1 MSFLQK
7 AYSRT
12 DFLDF
17 LKNDFLPDFTADKRP
32 VRTHDK
38 SLLKNVEKLGDSSQ
52 TNISIFE
59 AVCDDSDHGKRVA
72 ITQDA
77 FRVLRDTATR
87 NALVIFYSEKSNNW
101 RLSLLTSTFDLDSKG
116 KVISKV
122 SNPRR
127 FSYLLGENAKT
138 VTPHKYLVGKGK
150 TTDVADLQK
159 RFAVEVVNNDFY
171 KEIAKLYDELVG
183 TDKITGSLK
192 YPGHGEVIQ
201 QFLKEYLAELVGYSY
216 RFVSPAGTSKK

>member
-1 MSFLQK
+1 MTSQ
-7 AYSRT
+7 
-12 DFLDF
+12 
-17 LKNDFLPDFTADKRP
+17 
-32 VRTHDK
+32 
-38 SLLKNVEKLGDSSQ
+38 LLKNVQKLGDSKS
-52 TNISIFE
+52 TSISIYE

-87 NALVIFYSEKSNNW
+87 HALVIFYSEKSNDW

-116 KVISKV
+116 KVVSKV

-138 VTPHKYLVGKGK
+138 VTPHKYLAGKGK
-150 TTDVADLQK
+150 VTDLADLQK

-183 TDKITGSLK
+183 TDKIDPSLK
-192 YPGHGEVIQ
+192 YPAHGEVSH
-201 QFLKEYLAELVGYSY
+201 QFAVRLVG
-216 RFVSPAGTSKK
+216 RIIFCWFLR